1 MISNT
6 LRNFT
11 KETLSGVGELNVE
24 FLELWFCR
32 GYRVRRPVSP
42 FQFLLSDEAFRN
54 GIAWVSKNVLCAVN
68 IIFKDRKAQK
78 L

>member
-6 LRNFT
+6 LGNFT
-11 KETLSGVGELNVE
+11 TETISGVGELNVE

-32 GYRVRRPVSP
+32 GYRVRRPASP
-42 FQFLLSDEAFRN
+42 FQFSLSDEALRN
-54 GIAWVSKNVLCAVN
+54 GIAWVSKNVLCAVY
-68 IIFKDRKAQK
+68 IILKDRKAQK